1 MKVIA
6 RKLVKKGTID
16 QVIKLYDELVTL
28 SRLEEGCISYEL
40 YQDKSNP
47 LLLAVME
54 EWKSKEVLDI
64 HMKTE
69 HFTRI
74 VPLLGEFT
82 EERLDMTMYEKLI

>member
-6 RKLVKKGTID
+6 RKVIQEGTMEK
-16 QVIKLYDELVTL
+16 VLKLYDELVTL

-47 LLLAVME
+47 LLLAVFE
-54 EWKSKEVLDI
+54 EWENQESLDKHTKS
-64 HMKTE
+64 E

-74 VPLLGEFT
+74 VPLFNEFT
-82 EERLDMTMYEKLI
+82 AERLDFTMYDKLI

>member
-6 RKLVKKGTID
+6 RKVIQEGTMEK
-16 QVIKLYDELVTL
+16 VLKLYDELVTL

-47 LLLAVME
+47 LLLAVFE
-54 EWKSKEVLDI
+54 EWENQESLDKHTKS
-64 HMKTE
+64 E

-74 VPLLGEFT
+74 VPLLNEFT
-82 EERLDMTMYEKLI
+82 AERLDFTMYDKLI

>member
-6 RKLVKKGTID
+6 RKIIQEGTMET
-16 QVIKLYDELVTL
+16 VLKLYDELVTL

-47 LLLAVME
+47 LLLAVFE
-54 EWKSKEVLDI
+54 EWESKESLDK
-64 HMKTE
+64 HKKSE

-74 VPLLGEFT
+74 IPLLAELT
-82 EERLDMTMYEKLI
+82 AERLDFTMYEKLI

>member
-6 RKLVKKGTID
+6 RKVIQEGTMEK
-16 QVIKLYDELVTL
+16 VLKLYDELVTL

-47 LLLAVME
+47 LLLAVFE
-54 EWKSKEVLDI
+54 EWENQESLDKHTKS
-64 HMKTE
+64 E

-74 VPLLGEFT
+74 VPLLNEFT
-82 EERLDMTMYEKLI
+82 AERLGFTMYEKLI